1 MPLTPR
7 REHDAVREARDA
19 LVILAVAL
27 PPLTALAVMG
37 AVVTGYDYRGWLTW
51 MVGPP
56 LVAALLLACL
66 GCALLIA
73 DRLAHRF
80 LAARPYPVH
89 RLPLLAASVAFGA
102 LIVAGIPA
110 TWPVVIGFALVCA
123 LLVGIVLLGVAA
135 GM

>member
-1 MPLTPR
+1 MSPR

-19 LVILAVAL
+19 LVILGVAL

-56 LVAALLLACL
+56 VVAALLLTCL
-66 GCALLIA
+66 GCSLLIA

-80 LAARPYPVH
+80 LSARPYPVH
-89 RLPLLAASVAFGA
+89 RLPLLLASVAVGG

-110 TWPVVIGFALVCA
+110 TWPVVIGFGLVCA
-123 LLVGIVLLGVAA
+123 VLLGVVLLGVAA

>member
-1 MPLTPR
+1 
-7 REHDAVREARDA
+7 
-19 LVILAVAL
+19 LAV
-27 PPLTALAVMG
+27 LAVVA
-37 AVVTGYDYRGWLTW
+37 AVLNGYDYRGWLTW
-51 MVGPP
+51 MIGPP
-56 LVAALLLACL
+56 LVAVMLLTCL

-89 RLPLLAASVAFGA
+89 RLPLMAASLLAGC
-102 LIVAGIPA
+102 LLVAGIPA

-123 LLVGIVLLGVAA
+123 VLVALVLLGAAA